1 MSCERYQAATEI
13 LEILYDRAVNR
24 YLEQSNFDVRD
35 HLTDEELRQYEAAE
49 AVELDHN
56 SNRSHAPDIGKVV
69 VEVLGGVAEVTGQP
83 EGAEVEIL
91 DHDSEQQERTPCIN

>member
-24 YLEQSNFDVRD
+24 YLEQSNFDIRD

-56 SNRSHAPDIGKVV
+56 SILLANSKPSHTGRTKEIDRHGGMTNELTARWRAPRS
-69 VEVLGGVAEVTGQP
+69 
-83 EGAEVEIL
+83 
-91 DHDSEQQERTPCIN
+91 S